1 MTSQRSRV
9 KQLPAL
15 AVAAVLSMSLAF
27 QGAGALAD
35 DAVAA
40 SAPSTS
46 STAPASPAASAV
58 PAPPTLTMDQA
69 VDMALANNP
78 SVQLAKLKLEDAI
91 AQIDLTRS
99 EGLPQITADIS
110 DTLSSERG
118 YTSEGE
124 GGSSGATLPNGGSIP
139 VITDQGGASTGTSGF
154 SSSSSGGST
163 VGTYTPPTSSPV
175 TLSSPAAAVATTASS
190 TASTPSAAV
199 SSQSSADMPAVLA
212 AYNQAL
218 QKQSTSVASPHQTQ
232 IQNGDFIEGGN
243 YNNYGGTIT
252 VSQGI
257 DIFGLVPAALD
268 VSNLTRDFYL
278 IDLRRVSNEVALTAK
293 TDFIAVLTAQ
303 DALATQQEQVDASTE
318 NLRITNAKFTA
329 GTAAQYDV
337 LTAQTSLSNA
347 QQLLASDQ
355 NQVDLALASLN
366 NALGRDQRDTVGVT
380 APTLPALDLKFN
392 LDDLIRTAFIKRPEM
407 QQARSNVIIAKKL
420 VVLNAAALYPAL
432 SLEGSANFQGTQ
444 IPGSSQDTYSVIANL
459 SIPLYDGGATKARVK
474 SARLTVQTQQVTEDQ
489 LKQNVALEVRQAYV
503 SILND
508 QTRASSAQDGTK
520 EAEEALRIANIRY
533 KNGLGTQLDVIN
545 AQAQLATARTNQTSA
560 QQDYLTSLAQL
571 TRAEGGR

>member
-1 MTSQRSRV
+1 
-9 KQLPAL
+9 
-15 AVAAVLSMSLAF
+15 
-27 QGAGALAD
+27 
-35 DAVAA
+35 
-40 SAPSTS
+40 
-46 STAPASPAASAV
+46 
-58 PAPPTLTMDQA
+58 MDQA

-78 SVQLAKLKLEDAI
+78 SVQLAKLKLENAI

-99 EGLPQITADIS
+99 EGLPQIKADIS

-118 YTSEGE
+118 YSSQGA
-124 GGSSGATLPNGGSIP
+124 GSSSGVNLPNGGTIP
-139 VITDQGGASTGTSGF
+139 VVVDQGGSSTGTSGF

-163 VGTYTPPTSSPV
+163 VGTYTPPTSSTV
-175 TLSSPAAAVATTASS
+175 TLSSPSTAAVASNSVSS
-190 TASTPSAAV
+190 ASTPSAAATA
-199 SSQSSADMPAVLA
+199 QTSADMPAILA

-218 QKQSTSVASPHQTQ
+218 EKQASTVASPQQ
-232 IQNGDFIEGGN
+232 AQQNGQTSQGGN
-243 YNNYGGTIT
+243 YNNYGGVIT
-252 VSQGI
+252 LSQGI

-293 TDFIAVLTAQ
+293 TDFIDVLTAQ

-318 NLRITNAKFTA
+318 NLRIANAKFAA

-337 LTAQTSLSNA
+337 LTAETTLSNA

-355 NQVDLALASLN
+355 NQVDLALANLN
-366 NALGRDQRDTVGVT
+366 NVLGRDQRDTVTVT
-380 APTLPALDLKFN
+380 APPLPPLDLKF
-392 LDDLIRTAFIKRPEM
+392 DLADLTRTAFIKRPEL
-407 QQARSNVIIAKKL
+407 QQARSNVIIAKRL
-420 VVLNAAALYPAL
+420 VSLNAAALYPAL
-432 SLEGSANFQGTQ
+432 SVEGSADFAGAAF
-444 IPGSSQDTYSVIANL
+444 PGSSQDIYSVVANL

-489 LKQNVALEVRQAYV
+489 LKQNVALEIRQAYV

-520 EAEEALRIANIRY
+520 EAEEALRIANVRY
-533 KNGLGTQLDVIN
+533 KNGLGTMLDIIN